1 MPATNRTWS
10 RYRILAEIKDRG
22 FNANE
27 LEVLLGLKPRDISVS
42 FDRPFPKVD
51 KALANWLE
59 IPLHELWPTRY
70 DSDGMRRVQQIYP
83 NREIVLGSSKMGE
96 AA

>member
-1 MPATNRTWS
+1 MPVINRTWS
-10 RYRILAEIKDRG
+10 RHRILAEIKDRE
-22 FNANE
+22 FTTVKLDAK
-27 LEVLLGLKPRDISVS
+27 LGLKPNDIAVS
-42 FDRPFPKVD
+42 LNRPFPKAD

-70 DSDGMRRVQQIYP
+70 DSDGMRRVQQTYP